1 MNQKLFDYFYGMYD
15 VALTASE
22 WQDIKWKAIDDMDL
36 EERIDAVIAHPDVAG
51 FSVKMREDEIPK

>member
-15 VALTASE
+15 VALTESE
-22 WQDIKWKAIDDMDL
+22 WQDIKWKVIDDMDL

-51 FSVKMREDEIPK
+51 FNIKMRED